1 MEMSDIF
8 GSARAQN
15 GLNQVDIEKSIESTK
30 ALAIG
35 MRKSKMAKSII
46 SIYNAA
52 KELERLVEL
61 KDRRYK
67 FKMYKR
73 CFTGSAAVR
82 AMVNSGICNSKEEAI
97 KTGNLLLNAGYIVS
111 CSVSYLDL
119 CDVYISL

>member
-8 GSARAQN
+8 GSARAQK
-15 GLNQVDIEKSIESTK
+15 GFNQANMEESIASTK

-35 MRKSKMAKSII
+35 LRRSKMAKSII

-67 FKMYKR
+67 FKVYKR

-82 AMVNSGICNSKEEAI
+82 AMVNSGICSNKEEAI
-97 KTGNLLLNAGYIVS
+97 KTGNQLLKAGYIVS
-111 CSVSYLDL
+111 VCLW
-119 CDVYISL
+119 